1 MVVQFCTLGLISN
14 YQLVLAHLV
23 VDIEVG
29 CTVREAQLA
38 AYGYVQAEVHTDMQV
53 AAGVEDD
60 VYIHSY
66 VLGLENL
73 VHTLKVRILDRHM
86 GWEVD
91 LVQLAKTLAAS
102 HAGSLGKLWVLSQF
116 VKMDVG
122 AVGPAAVEKAVLVV
136 RERVV
141 VGTWFVLS
149 SMFAGSKV
157 LVIASMVI
165 DDATVATKQKL
176 VICKDWVLDHRC

>member
-1 MVVQFCTLGLISN
+1 MMVQ
-14 YQLVLAHLV
+14 
-23 VDIEVG
+23 EV
-29 CTVREAQLA
+29 QLA
-38 AYGYVQAEVHTDMQV
+38 AYGQAEVHTDMKV
-53 AAGVEDD
+53 AAGVGDD

-91 LVQLAKTLAAS
+91 LVQLAKTLTAS
-102 HAGSLGKLWVLSQF
+102 HAGSPGKLWVLSQ
-116 VKMDVG
+116 VVRMDVG
-122 AVGPAAVEKAVLVV
+122 AVEQAAVEKAVLVV

-141 VGTWFVLS
+141 VGTWYVLS

-157 LVIASMVI
+157 PVIASMVI
-165 DDATVATKQKL
+165 DDATVATKQRL